1 MDAETR
7 ERIRALRGFSAVPP
21 VVGEID
27 PSNAISQK
35 TIAALRQPRASTLPG
50 YGQPSVP
57 AEFLGGFIGGPPR
70 FSVMDPEA
78 QQLQRAR
85 DIGQQASVAAD
96 LYGAASPFAIASTT
110 ARRGQMIGVSEMAKA
125 RTKTAEPLQLFH
137 GTNQTFGKFEIEKDE
152 RNVGGTWLTD
162 DSGYANWIARQ
173 KTNVTGNANVLPVAA
188 AIKNPMIFDVVNE
201 GKKFAR
207 QIGVPEPQT
216 SLEAQE
222 VLSGGLGWDRVVADL
237 VSEAKSKGFDAL
249 KLERF
254 DDNYGRETNA
264 YVAFKPRQLQIAKPS
279 KQISFDDYL
288 TSRNLKEENGK
299 IFSEIGKQRFEMN
312 KYKIE
317 KDWEQENKLRAAMK
331 GK

>member
-1 MDAETR
+1 M
-7 ERIRALRGFSAVPP
+7 
-21 VVGEID
+21 
-27 PSNAISQK
+27 
-35 TIAALRQPRASTLPG
+35 
-50 YGQPSVP
+50 
-57 AEFLGGFIGGPPR
+57 
-70 FSVMDPEA
+70 M
-78 QQLQRAR
+78 
-85 DIGQQASVAAD
+85 
-96 LYGAASPFAIASTT
+96 
-110 ARRGQMIGVSEMAKA
+110 GVSAMAKA
-125 RTKTAEPLQLFH
+125 RTKTGEPLQLFH
-137 GTNQTFGKFEIEKDE
+137 GTNQTFGKFKIEKDE